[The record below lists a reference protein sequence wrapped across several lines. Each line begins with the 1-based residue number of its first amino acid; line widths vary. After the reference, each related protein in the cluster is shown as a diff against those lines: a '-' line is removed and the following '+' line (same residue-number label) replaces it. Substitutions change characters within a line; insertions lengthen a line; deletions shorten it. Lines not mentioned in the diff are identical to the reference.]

1 MHILVFNCGS
11 SSLKFEL
18 IEVDGGGGRGPS
30 HVRGLV
36 ENIGKKQARYT
47 YRCDGAVA
55 VSGDAAHDTHEA
67 AARHA
72 LDWLKSLGRDYVK
85 DLNAVAHRIVHG
97 GSTISQPVIVDD
109 GVLDAINKAAIFAPL
124 HNPAALAT
132 IRTVSALLPGVPE
145 IVIADTA
152 FHQTMPPHASTYAI
166 PRRWR
171 PAMESAASASTAS
184 ATPT

>member
-1 MHILVFNCGS
+1 MRILVFNCGS

-18 IEVDGGGGRGPS
+18 IEVDAGGERGHS
-30 HVRGLV
+30 HLRGLV

-55 VSGDAAHDTHEA
+55 ASGEAAHDTHEA

-72 LDWLKSLGRDYVK
+72 LDWLKALERDYVK

-97 GSTISQPVIVDD
+97 GSTISRPMIVDD
-109 GVLDAINKAAIFAPL
+109 SVLDAIQKAAIFAPL

-132 IRTVSALLPGVPE
+132 IRAVGTLLPGVHE
-145 IVIADTA
+145 
-152 FHQTMPPHASTYAI
+152 M
-166 PRRWR
+166 
-171 PAMESAASASTAS
+171 
-184 ATPT
+184 